1 MPQGKL
7 SPENTRLSV
16 AIRKED
22 KEKLASYAKD
32 DCRTLS
38 SLTQIII
45 SNYIKIR
52 SDKELY
58 SKLQEILLDV
68 KNQNKSDTY

>member
-22 KEKLASYAKD
+22 KEKLSSYAKD